1 MSANRSNFFYR
12 RLTSLT
18 ASFKDNAFDFK
29 FSSRHLKIAV
39 IGGDLE
45 FVINGADDN
54 QVDGLIKSSDGL
66 VSFIDFEAN
75 RIALRQAS
83 GAVTEVRVWAN
94 K

>member
-18 ASFKDNAFDFK
+18 SSFKDNSFDFK
-29 FSSRHLKIAV
+29 FTSRHLKLAV
-39 IGGDLE
+39 VGGSLE

-54 QVDGLIKSSDGL
+54 QIDGLIKETDGL
-66 VSFIDFEAN
+66 VDFTDFEAN

-83 GAVTEVRVWAN
+83 GTVTEVRIWAN